1 MRISYLYIQYGLVGR
16 GGSAFS
22 VSPITYKSWLAGS
35 AIACSA
41 FLLYCRTNTT
51 LDSVLHSYH
60 NVEPTL
66 MLIQNVNPFMDGEQV
81 DSHILFQVGA
91 TCRVQNFA
99 PE

>member
-1 MRISYLYIQYGLVGR
+1 MGR

-51 LDSVLHSYH
+51 LGSVLHSYH

-81 DSHILFQVGA
+81 DSHILFQVGNWI
-91 TCRVQNFA
+91 RVEDEKFVLRSIQK
-99 PE
+99 